1 MNTLV
6 IIIEQEA
13 LISTGAHEEP
23 LQDFLL
29 LFVHVKTIIG
39 CSKQIR
45 NKKWCD
51 GTDHSVVL
59 LKDTSSHILEDQYLT
74 CYLRLLEFKPAEKLV
89 ALRAVVA
96 SIKHERYV
104 NLLLKRQQ

>member
-13 LISTGAHEEP
+13 LISTGAHGEP

-51 GTDHSVVL
+51 GTDHSFVL
-59 LKDTSSHILEDQYLT
+59 LKDTSIHLLDAQESTCWLQLLAFKRADQ
-74 CYLRLLEFKPAEKLV
+74 CVEFYV
-89 ALRAVVA
+89 VVA
-96 SIKHERYV
+96 SIKTERYV